1 LQETEIRL
9 GDHVPTT
16 TQMRKGAALLAA
28 TSVAAAGLAAEAS
41 AGMTSAQAGKL
52 QREIDDVLRHA
63 APGARQIAP
72 NRVAWSRDGVTL
84 TIPATGTA
92 RVAGARSDCRLKRA
106 CVWEHA
112 DFQGRRVSFFH
123 YGTYRLA
130 RYGLRPRT
138 DSGASSYYNHQT
150 GGAWAVF
157 RVPLSAGTF
166 TVRAGESNNFG
177 AALNDTATT
186 ITLEP

>member
-1 LQETEIRL
+1 
-9 GDHVPTT
+9 VTT
-16 TQMRKGAALLAA
+16 TTHMRKAAALLAV
-28 TSVAAAGLAAEAS
+28 TSVAAPGLAAPA
-41 AGMTSAQAGKL
+41 SAQAGKL
-52 QREIDDVLRHA
+52 QREVDEVLRHA

-84 TIPATGTA
+84 TIPAPGTA
-92 RVAGARSDCRLKRA
+92 RVAGARSDCRVQRA

-157 RVPLSAGTF
+157 RVPLGSGTF

-177 AALNDTATT
+177 AALNDTATW